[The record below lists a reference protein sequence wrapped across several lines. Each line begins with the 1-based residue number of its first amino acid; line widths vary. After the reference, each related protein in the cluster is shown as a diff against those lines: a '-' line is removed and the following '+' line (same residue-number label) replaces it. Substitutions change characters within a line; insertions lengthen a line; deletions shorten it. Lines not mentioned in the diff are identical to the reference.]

1 MAHYLEDLPDR
12 SVADHRVVNCLG
24 FIVPRAQLAECVDA
38 ECPND
43 IVRPAKV
50 AREVMELLVISHP
63 SSKELSV
70 SPLRLCQLLNPAL
83 SFDLSGISC
92 IGLEYFHDLLPH
104 QVLHLLLGTW
114 LLDQLLIITCIGR

>member
-12 SVADHRVVNCLG
+12 SVADHRVVNSLG

-92 IGLEYFHDLLPH
+92 IGLEYFQDLLPDNE
-104 QVLHLLLGTW
+104 LHFVFAQW
-114 LLDQLLIITCIGR
+114 LLD